1 MDGAFRRETMELF
14 CFCHNY
20 ITPEKGLQAGKQSK
34 KKKKQGMEGKIK
46 VNSAKPILIS
56 VKRSLF

>member
-1 MDGAFRRETMELF
+1 MTRGFFFMDGAFRRETMELF

-34 KKKKQGMEGKIK
+34 KKKSREWR
-46 VNSAKPILIS
+46 AE
-56 VKRSLF
+56 